1 MNQKIKFLDYN
12 NLTVEELE
20 AELLRLD
27 TLIEREKKYLKQL
40 MGDKLE
46 ELEFNY
52 LNNTSAESSANAA
65 ALVDEELGKFKQD
78 KKEELGINL
87 LRSERD
93 KLKIVYLEKR

>member
-1 MNQKIKFLDYN
+1 MNQKIKFLEYD

-27 TLIEREKKYLKQL
+27 NLIEKEKKYLKQL

-52 LNNTSAESSANAA
+52 LKETSGEGGANAA
-65 ALVDEELGKFKQD
+65 ALVDKELGKFKQE

-87 LRSERD
+87 LRNERD
-93 KLKIVYLEKR
+93 KLKKVYLEKR